1 MFVFGSQLFEKFINK
16 MDSVSFETCDKAK
29 FSVHTG
35 KRNWLTITL
44 VLPAGYD
51 IGTLYVLEGVKK
63 YDRSSNC
70 EFEDVF
76 TLVIRKSRN
85 CNL

>member
-1 MFVFGSQLFEKFINK
+1 MAIEYLGLSEVNGP
-16 MDSVSFETCDKAK
+16 
-29 FSVHTG
+29 
-35 KRNWLTITL
+35 L
-44 VLPAGYD
+44 V
-51 IGTLYVLEGVKK
+51 VLEGVKK